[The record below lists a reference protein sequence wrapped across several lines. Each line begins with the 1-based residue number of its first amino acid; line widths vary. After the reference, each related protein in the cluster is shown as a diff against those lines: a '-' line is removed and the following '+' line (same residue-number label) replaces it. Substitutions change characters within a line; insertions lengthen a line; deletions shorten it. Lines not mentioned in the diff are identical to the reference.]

1 MSFGLTSIGLLVVA
15 AVFIVLSAKVLFHKN
30 WFLGFLRG
38 FSGFS
43 LLILALLLVLVSIN
57 ITTYQQ
63 LGQGKSLMQISF
75 VETDKQTFEATIT
88 GADGSKATYIMM
100 GDTWQVDA
108 RRLSLLTANNAFLK
122 AESLTSRYYAL
133 EQEHDLAKSRH
144 RLSEKRIGLDV
155 WKIFK
160 GYNFGLVSSSMAAS
174 NFLPMANGAVYS
186 VVVDQKTL
194 VAKPS
199 NGVAQQVVSEW
210 Q

>member
-133 EQEHDLAKSRH
+133 EQEHDLAKSLH
-144 RLSEKRIGLDV
+144 RLSEKRVGLDV

-160 GYNFGLVSSSMAAS
+160 GYNFGLISSSMAAS

-186 VVVDQKTL
+186 VVVDQKAL